1 MRFAKG
7 VVVAAAAVLS
17 VGVSATVAEA
27 QKKVSYGILF
37 DNTGSMRQLIPIQ
50 QEIATQIVKKVAGSK
65 ISIYGFAT
73 APDDPNISAFATG
86 AECLSDTVSLEKQI
100 SQIGVVR
107 GQTTVLDA
115 IHSGVFRLA
124 KPTKPECGVSDEQ
137 ILVVMSDG
145 EDRASLVRSA
155 DLVSIIKTSGVKV
168 FVIGLLTNLSDD
180 AGFISK
186 TPMKKAKELLMSL
199 AKETGGRIVLP
210 KKKATAEEVV
220 SELFSE
226 TYSFPKK

>member
-1 MRFAKG
+1 MRG
-7 VVVAAAAVLS
+7 VFVAWAVLFFGICTTA
-17 VGVSATVAEA
+17 VEA
-27 QKKVSYGILF
+27 QTKVSYGILF
-37 DNTGSMRQLIPIQ
+37 DNTGSMRQLIPVQ
-50 QEIATQIVKKVAGSK
+50 QEIATQIVRKVAGSK
-65 ISIYGFAT
+65 VSIYGFST

-86 AECLSDTVSLEKQI
+86 AECLTDTVLLEKQV

-145 EDRASLVRSA
+145 EDRASLVSA
-155 DLVSIIKTSGVKV
+155 VDLVSTIKKSGVKV
-168 FVIGLLTNLSDD
+168 FVIGLLTNLSED

-186 TPMKKAKELLMSL
+186 SPMKKAKELLLSL
-199 AKETGGRIVLP
+199 AKETGGRIILP
-210 KKKATAEEVV
+210 KKKATAEEIV
-220 SELFSE
+220 SALFAE
-226 TYSFPKK
+226 NYTFPK